1 MYIYTYESVCNIMYL
16 NICLIKRLS
25 VFNNFVFDL
34 CNFGEK
40 RLAVPGLL
48 HFILLF
54 CISQEM
60 EGKIESLTNEHENIL
75 KRLSKADARIEKT
88 KAELAQAQE
97 TIACLQKQI
106 EE

>member
-1 MYIYTYESVCNIMYL
+1 
-16 NICLIKRLS
+16 
-25 VFNNFVFDL
+25 
-34 CNFGEK
+34 
-40 RLAVPGLL
+40 
-48 HFILLF
+48 
-54 CISQEM
+54 M

-88 KAELAQAQE
+88 KAELTQAQE

>member
-40 RLAVPGLL
+40 RLSSSRSPTLYSAFLY
-48 HFILLF
+48 
-54 CISQEM
+54 
-60 EGKIESLTNEHENIL
+60 
-75 KRLSKADARIEKT
+75 
-88 KAELAQAQE
+88 
-97 TIACLQKQI
+97 IAGDGR
-106 EE
+106 